1 MKTVLKILVSGL
13 LILLTANG
21 ISQEQV
27 QASQEEQQPSGDPV
41 YITMTTTHWSDDPEV
56 DFSDWLDTEK
66 EYFEKVTSKNE
77 LILNS
82 GVYTHY
88 FTPDNSEV
96 ILVNVYRTWEDIEK
110 ANEKNQE
117 LVEKAWPDEAKR
129 KEFFDKQ
136 SKYYSAQ
143 HRDEIYQSMDF
154 SIPPPKNTSST
165 PRIIY
170 VRSSEL
176 AMDGKGSPDKFKEY
190 YEKITKNSK
199 NLKGYYTHRH
209 LWGSNSREMNEVFIF
224 DKLADIEAFFDEE
237 QDLVETNWTDEKERE
252 DFMMEMGKL
261 FTGKH
266 GDYIYR
272 TVPEL
277 IKSNQ

>member
-1 MKTVLKILVSGL
+1 MKTITKLLVLALFVSLSGNA
-13 LILLTANG
+13 IA
-21 ISQEQV
+21 QEQND
-27 QASQEEQQPSGDPV
+27 QAYEPV
-41 YITMTTTHWSDDPEV
+41 YITMTTTHWSDNPDA
-56 DFSDWLDTEK
+56 DFSDWLETEK
-66 EYFEKVTSKNE
+66 EYFDKVTSKND

-96 ILVNVYRTWEDIEK
+96 VLVNVYRTWADIEN

-117 LVEKAWPDEAKR
+117 LIEQGWPDEAKR

-136 SKYYSAQ
+136 SSYYSPQ
-143 HRDEIYQSMDF
+143 HKDEIYQSMNYA
-154 SIPPPKNTSST
+154 IPPAKNTGST

-170 VRSSEL
+170 IRTSEL
-176 AMDGKGSPDKFKEY
+176 AMDGKGSPKNFREY
-190 YEKITKNSK
+190 HEKITKKSK
-199 NLKGYYTHRH
+199 HLKGYYTHRH
-209 LWGSNSREMNEVFIF
+209 LWGSNSREMAEVFIF

-237 QDLVETNWTDEKERE
+237 QQLAETNWANEEERE
-252 DFMMEMGKL
+252 EFMMEMGKI

-266 GDYIYR
+266 GDYVYR
-272 TVPEL
+272 SVPEL